1 VAGDSGD
8 EVLQLEEGKREVREH
23 LAEEKVA
30 RGSSSN
36 GWGGGGGGATKC
48 DNFRGFS
55 GDGDGRGA
63 MRAGDTQ
70 VVLKKEGKWERKG
83 GGGGDNADVSVLNP
97 A

>member
-1 VAGDSGD
+1 MGFRDMGCYS
-8 EVLQLEEGKREVREH
+8 
-23 LAEEKVA
+23 
-30 RGSSSN
+30 
-36 GWGGGGGGATKC
+36 GGATKC

-83 GGGGDNADVSVLNP
+83 GGATTRMCP
-97 A
+97 F